1 MNGQMLAQPKTHGAS
16 GTMRPA
22 STRSFENVAIN
33 LRKKGRGN
41 RGTAELNKR
50 GQVVVVEAWK
60 PATFFSGKAM
70 IGHLAAKTQFWP
82 KIRSELGIVKRNSM
96 LMHKV

>member
-22 STRSFENVAIN
+22 STRSFENAAIN
-33 LRKKGRGN
+33 LRKSVG
-41 RGTAELNKR
+41 GTAELNKR